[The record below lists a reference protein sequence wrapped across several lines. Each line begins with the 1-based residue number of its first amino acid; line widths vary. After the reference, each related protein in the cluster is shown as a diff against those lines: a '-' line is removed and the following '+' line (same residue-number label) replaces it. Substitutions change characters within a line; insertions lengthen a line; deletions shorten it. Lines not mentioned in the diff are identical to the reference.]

1 MMEENAEKKFH
12 YFFKASMLG
21 ESVKMLRCPDAVGF
35 VYLTS
40 IIIQISIP
48 GQTYISISEL

>member
-48 GQTYISISEL
+48 GQTYISISE